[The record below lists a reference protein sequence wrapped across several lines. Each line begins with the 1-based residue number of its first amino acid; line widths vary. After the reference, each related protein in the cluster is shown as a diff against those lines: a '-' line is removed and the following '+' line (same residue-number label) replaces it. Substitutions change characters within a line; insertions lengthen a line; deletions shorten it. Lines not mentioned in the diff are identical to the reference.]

1 MARYGKGG
9 LSTNASIGNL
19 GVDKPKQSLIRASAG
34 FEGGMEG
41 LVERAKEHNVGQW
54 GHEAFGDNYYNDLK
68 SDRGIGAYLAS
79 QARDGKYDPRVWQAE
94 RDEVEDTSDTPEAEP
109 EEAAIDLSGISRNN
123 TTDSERLATAKERS
137 NAYNNFYQTSYD
149 DNDEALPEDDTSEKA
164 AASFLTD
171 YALNLKDKMNSGM
184 FNAGA

>member
-94 RDEVEDTSDTPEAEP
+94 RDEVEDTSDTPEPEP

-123 TTDSERLATAKERS
+123 STDSARLASAKERS
-137 NAYNNFYQTSYD
+137 DVYRNFYTTSYD
-149 DNDEALPEDDTSEKA
+149 DNEAELPNEDNSEKA
-164 AASFLTD
+164 AASFMAD
-171 YALNLKDKMNSGM
+171 YTLNLKDKLRNGT
-184 FNAGA
+184 FNA